1 MDVDDCIECAKEFGR
16 RLADELKVP
25 VYLYGMA
32 VAKGEEKKHR
42 VTLPQIR
49 AGEYEAIT
57 AKITKDEWR
66 PDFGPA
72 EFVSRW
78 GCTATGVRKFL
89 IAFNINVLGTKE
101 QAHRIALNIRE
112 QGRGQQQQQQ
122 PGRLKAVQGIGW
134 WLDEA
139 RMAQISL
146 NLTDHDVTPM
156 HVAYEEVFNYFLTLK
171 LIDAVAICHLQLNK

>member
-1 MDVDDCIECAKEFGR
+1 MDDCIECAKEFGR
-16 RLADELKVP
+16 RLAQEIKVP

-32 VAKGEEKKHR
+32 VANGESERKHR

-49 AGEYEAIT
+49 AGEYEAI
-57 AKITKDEWR
+57 ASKITKDEWR

-72 EFVSRW
+72 EFVPRW

-112 QGRGQQQQQQ
+112 QGRGQPGQ

-146 NLTDHDVTPM
+146 NLTDHDITPM
-156 HVAYEEVFNYFLTLK
+156 HLAYEEVTFHLSFFFNN
-171 LIDAVAICHLQLNK
+171 NKCTQII